1 MSGLLDLLMSGF
13 PVKPK
18 TPPQVTQ
25 NTIEVSLT
33 ADELKAL
40 LFGRADPKYQGLI
53 DVEIRDNKLVI
64 KFRLF

>member
-1 MSGLLDLLMSGF
+1 VSGLLDLLMSGF

-40 LFGRADPKYQGLI
+40 LFGRADPRYQGLI

>member
-25 NTIEVSLT
+25 NTIEVTLT

-40 LFGRADPKYQGLI
+40 YLAGQTRGIRA
-53 DVEIRDNKLVI
+53 
-64 KFRLF
+64 

>member
-1 MSGLLDLLMSGF
+1 MSGLLDMMLSGF

-18 TPPQVTQ
+18 TPPRVNQ
-25 NTIEVSLT
+25 NTIEVTLT

-40 LFGRADPKYQGLI
+40 LFGRADPKYQNLI
-53 DVEIRDNKLVI
+53 DVEIRDNALVI

>member
-40 LFGRADPKYQGLI
+40 LFGRADPRYQNLI

>member
-18 TPPQVTQ
+18 TPPQINQ
-25 NTIEVSLT
+25 NTIEVTLT

-40 LFGRADPKYQGLI
+40 LFGRADPRYQA
-53 DVEIRDNKLVI
+53 
-64 KFRLF
+64 

>member
-40 LFGRADPKYQGLI
+40 LFGRADPRYQGLI
-53 DVEIRDNKLVI
+53 DVELRDNKLVI

>member
-18 TPPQVTQ
+18 TPPQINQ
-25 NTIEVSLT
+25 NSIEVTLT

-40 LFGRADPKYQGLI
+40 LFGKADPRYQNLI
-53 DVEIRDNKLVI
+53 DVEIRDNKLIVRF
-64 KFRLF
+64 KLF

>member
-53 DVEIRDNKLVI
+53 DVEIRDNRLII

>member
-25 NTIEVSLT
+25 NTIEVTLT
-33 ADELKAL
+33 ADELKSL
-40 LFGRADPKYQGLI
+40 LFGRADPKYQNLI
-53 DVEIRDNKLVI
+53 DVEIRDNKLII

>member
-18 TPPQVTQ
+18 TPPQINQ
-25 NTIEVSLT
+25 NSIEVTLT

-40 LFGRADPKYQGLI
+40 LFGRADPRYQGLI

-64 KFRLF
+64 KFKLF

>member
-1 MSGLLDLLMSGF
+1 MPGLIDLMLNNF
-13 PVKPK
+13 PIKPK
-18 TPPQVTQ
+18 TPPQVIQ
-25 NTIEVSLT
+25 NTIVVTLT

-40 LFGRADPKYQGLI
+40 LFGRADPRYQGLI

>member
-1 MSGLLDLLMSGF
+1 VSGLLDLLMSGF

-40 LFGRADPKYQGLI
+40 LFGRADPRYQGLI
-53 DVEIRDNKLVI
+53 DVELRDNKLII

>member
-1 MSGLLDLLMSGF
+1 VSGLLDLLMSGF

-40 LFGRADPKYQGLI
+40 LFGRADPRYQGLI
-53 DVEIRDNKLVI
+53 DVELRDNKLVI